1 MRILYIHA
9 HPLHNEMANAVQVI
23 SMCNEFSKNHD
34 VFLLS
39 PSRGKSENEINSIL
53 KQRFNLPNSI
63 KLLFFNDVV
72 SSRRISELIT
82 YFSVNTFIKKV
93 KPDFCFVRN
102 SSFLRGCIRSKT
114 PTFYEVHNN
123 ILHHRWKAFDFF
135 LRKMLILSSKSPHL
149 IKFITISNSL
159 KDYWISQDVPK
170 TKTLV
175 LHSGFSALEFENPH
189 SKLKA
194 RIITKLP
201 DKAKIALY
209 TGSLSADRKIENILF
224 LAKQNIDVLFVII
237 GGSEKQN
244 YYYKNLSTKQDL
256 YNIKFLGHIPH
267 NIIPNYLFS
276 ADILLALWSPMVP
289 TINFCS
295 PLKVFEYMAAGRLI
309 LAHGFPT
316 IKEVLMDSVNAY
328 IANPFD
334 LDDLNKKFK
343 QALNDQNASK
353 ISDTARKDAFEKYS
367 WSVRTDNIINEHK
380 KYNMLKL
387 NFNAKD

>member
-1 MRILYIHA
+1 
-9 HPLHNEMANAVQVI
+9 
-23 SMCNEFSKNHD
+23 MCKEFSKNHD

-39 PSRGKSENEINSIL
+39 PRRGKSENEINSIL
-53 KQRFNLPNSI
+53 KKRFNLPSSI

-82 YFSVNTFIKKV
+82 YVSLNSFIKKV

-102 SSFLRGCIRSKT
+102 SSFLRGSIRSKT

-123 ILHHRWKAFDFF
+123 VLHHRWKVFDFF
-135 LRKMLILSSKSPHL
+135 LRKTLILSSKSPHL

-159 KDYWISQDVPK
+159 KDYWIGQDVPK

-175 LHSGFSALEFENPH
+175 LHSGFNELEFEKPI
-189 SKLKA
+189 SKSKA
-194 RIITKLP
+194 RIIANLP
-201 DKAKIALY
+201 TNAKIAVY

-224 LAKQNIDVLFVII
+224 LAKQNINVLFVII

-244 YYYKNLSTKQDL
+244 NYYKNLSTKQDL

-267 NIIPNYLFS
+267 NIIPSYLFS

-289 TINFCS
+289 TISFCS

-309 LAHGFPT
+309 VAHGFPT
-316 IKEVLMDSVNAY
+316 IKEVLNNGVNAY
-328 IANPFD
+328 IADVED
-334 LDDLNKKFK
+334 LNDLNKKFK
-343 QALNDQNASK
+343 QALNDENEGV
-353 ISDTARKDAFEKYS
+353 ISSMARKDAFEKYS
-367 WSVRTDNIINEHK
+367 WSVRTNIIVNEFK
-380 KYNMLKL
+380 KYIKE
-387 NFNAKD
+387 K